1 MRVCFLSPLIPSV
14 AYGHRPYS
22 FLTELVRL
30 GHSVTLLCIEDSG
43 PAPDARARL
52 EQMGITV
59 KATPLPR
66 LSRWVNCAV
75 GFPTSAPLRVLHC
88 RSRALAENLRRDLA
102 EGDYDLLHIDRFRL
116 APYGVEARRVFD
128 GPIVL
133 DFPDALSLYYRRAV
147 ENPRHFLK
155 KWIDRRENRVIPPY
169 EKEVLQADLTPLVCS
184 DLDRDRLLEHGV
196 EREIHTIPNMVD
208 VEEFRPRS
216 RPDGE
221 VRGTFTG
228 TLYYLPNIDGLLW
241 LKEEAA
247 PLLKGLPLPIDVI
260 GYGAGSELDSL
271 RTDDRFRMVGY
282 VENMAEHLY
291 QDDIYLCPLRVGAGI
306 RFKLLE
312 AFAAGMATVSTTL
325 GFEGIPCVP
334 GEHLLAADSPGE
346 FAAAIRRLL
355 EDPAERRRIGK
366 NARSFVLERYSAHA
380 AGLQLE
386 ALYRSLLSPSSG

>member
-14 AYGHRPYS
+14 AYGHRPYT

-43 PAPDARARL
+43 PAPDACNRL
-52 EQMGITV
+52 GEIGVEVIPTAV
-59 KATPLPR
+59 PR
-66 LSRWVNCAV
+66 FSRWLNCAV
-75 GFPTSAPLRVLHC
+75 GFPTRIPLRVLHC
-88 RSRALAENLRRDLA
+88 RSRNLLENLRKTLA
-102 EGDYDLLHIDRFRL
+102 EGGYDILHIDRFRL
-116 APYGVEARRVFD
+116 APYGIEARKTFS
-128 GPIVL
+128 GPIVV

-169 EKEVLQADLTPLVCS
+169 EKEVLRADLSPLVCS
-184 DLDRDRLLEHGV
+184 DLDRNCLLEHGV

-216 RPDGE
+216 RSDGE

-241 LKEEAA
+241 LKEEVA
-247 PLLKGLPLPIDVI
+247 PLLKDHPLPIDVI

-271 RTDDRFRMVGY
+271 RGDARFRMVGY

-291 QDDIYLCPLRVGAGI
+291 RDDIYLCPLRVGAGI

-346 FAAAIRRLL
+346 FAAAIRRLV
-355 EDPAERRRIGK
+355 EDPGERRRIGE